1 MYSLLSYSNWLS
13 DGILELQGEVQ
24 IISVE
29 GLHQIHLF
37 IFVLAIV
44 HVCYS
49 CATVLLGLLQVTL
62 KVSNSDFSLC
72 IWFPYSAFYV
82 ILSHNAQHPEGS
94 KLFSLVLLQS
104 FDHEHRDFLHKL

>member
-1 MYSLLSYSNWLS
+1 M
-13 DGILELQGEVQ
+13 QGEVQ
-24 IISVE
+24 ITSVE

-37 IFVLAIV
+37 IFVLATV

-49 CATVLLGLLQVTL
+49 CATVLLSLLQVTL
-62 KVSNSDFSLC
+62 KVSDSDSSLC

-94 KLFSLVLLQS
+94 KFFSLVLSTVL
-104 FDHEHRDFLHKL
+104 